1 MPPCLNINYQPLA
14 SDWAEPEPSI
24 VFNMYTVI
32 ENVVYQE
39 IFQNMGNW
47 VYMYSIYFTF
57 EHKHSQWSI
66 VNICL
71 FNCSWTCSF
80 ICSCNCSY
88 TCSLKCS
95 CTCSCERALGC
106 SLIKLMYSVQCTRT
120 APIHF
125 HVLFNISTQML
136 IRWKKGKKCC
146 FATWRCWKNHD
157 ALTLTRW
164 QTTDACPPLSDLNF
178 TFCKVYFWN
187 K

>member
-1 MPPCLNINYQPLA
+1 
-14 SDWAEPEPSI
+14 
-24 VFNMYTVI
+24 MYTVI
-32 ENVVYQE
+32 VNVVYQE

-57 EHKHSQWSI
+57 EHEHSQWPI
-66 VNICL
+66 VSICL

-95 CTCSCERALGC
+95 YMFMWTCVRMFIDKAHVHCTVFTYSTYSFSCST
-106 SLIKLMYSVQCTRT
+106 V
-120 APIHF
+120 F
-125 HVLFNISTQML
+125 HISTQML